1 MAYRNK
7 TYIAFDGDNDM
18 NYYTLMKAWKAN
30 DNIDFDFHN
39 AHDINTARDS
49 SQEESIKSQLRI
61 RMQNTKMFILLVGD
75 KTKYLTKF
83 VKWEVE
89 SAIRRGI
96 PIAVV
101 YLKNYSKF
109 DDRQCPTWLDNVL
122 SIHIPFK
129 KPIIQ
134 YVIDNWPEKCKE
146 KNDNLHYWYSDE
158 FINSL

>member
-7 TYIAFDGDNDM
+7 TYVAFDGDNDIT
-18 NYYTLMKAWKAN
+18 YYYLMKAWKAN

-39 AHDINTARDS
+39 AHDLNTARDS
-49 SQEESIKSQLRI
+49 SQEESIKSQLRV
-61 RMQNTKMFILLVGD
+61 RMQNSKMFVLLVGD

-89 SAIRRGI
+89 SAIRREI

-101 YLKNYSKF
+101 YLKDYSRFNEKM
-109 DDRQCPTWLDNVL
+109 CPSWLNNVL

-129 KPIIQ
+129 KTILQ
-134 YVIDNWPEKCKE
+134 YVIDNWPTVSKQKE
-146 KNDNLHYWYSDE
+146 DNGHYWYSDD